1 LGIWEEAWKKSTQNA
16 RIKLM
21 ETTKQKLKIITLSAL
36 AIIVVFAIG
45 LRIFGSW
52 HDEWS
57 GYNAS
62 MKISDGSCN
71 IAVIPIVGNI
81 IPYAGADQD
90 GSGNELPPSTNPDD
104 VLSTLRGAENDS
116 NILGVFIR
124 IDSSGGTPVASEI
137 IANGFKNS
145 SLPVVALIRET
156 GTSGGYL
163 IATGARTIIA
173 SPFSDVGSIGIT
185 MSYLENAA
193 KNTNEGLQYVSLAS
207 AKFKDSGNPDKI
219 LTFDERNLFER
230 DLKIWHEQFVK
241 EVAENRNLPIE
252 QIAKLADGSSMPGSL
267 ALENKLIDSLGDQ
280 ENARAWLAEQLKIK
294 PEEVMFCE

>member
-1 LGIWEEAWKKSTQNA
+1 
-16 RIKLM
+16 M
-21 ETTKQKLKIITLSAL
+21 ETVKEKLKIITLWAL
-36 AIIVVFAIG
+36 AIIIVFAVG

-62 MKISDGSCN
+62 TMISDGSCN
-71 IAVIPIVGNI
+71 IAVIPITGDI

-104 VLSTLRGAENDS
+104 TLATLRWAENDP
-116 NILGVFIR
+116 NVLGVLAR

-137 IANGFKNS
+137 ITNGFKNS
-145 SLPVVALIRET
+145 SLPIVALIRET
-156 GTSGGYL
+156 GTSGAYL
-163 IATGARTIIA
+163 LATGAETIIA

-185 MSYLENAA
+185 LSYLENTL
-193 KNTNEGLQYVSLAS
+193 KNTKEGLQYVSLAS
-207 AKFKDSGNPDKI
+207 AKFKDYGNPDKP
-219 LTFDERNLFER
+219 LTSAERDLIER

-252 QIAKLADGSSMPGSL
+252 QIAKLADGSSMPGAL
-267 ALENKLIDSLGDQ
+267 ALENNLVDALGDQ
-280 ENARAWLAEQLKIK
+280 ETARTWFAEQLEIS
-294 PEEVMFCE
+294 PEEVVFCE